1 MNFNPQV
8 IDDLARA
15 ATGARLTGE
24 AIRRLLALSDALT
37 GSPLLFQCKTP
48 GRFIVGDPDEPQ
60 TLDCDILAA
69 TGAHLAIANPGRAD
83 LVRVADFAAPGVE
96 YPANSVRAG
105 IKRFAD
111 VLEVNGQRALASE
124 VRRVKVGERF
134 ISAPGRRRFNL
145 ITDE

>member
-1 MNFNPQV
+1 MNFDPLV

-15 ATGARLTGE
+15 ATGARLTDE
-24 AIRRLLALSDALT
+24 AARRLLALREALA
-37 GSPLLFQCKTP
+37 GPALLFQCPAP
-48 GRFIVGDPDEPQ
+48 GRFLVGDPDAPAV
-60 TLDCDILAA
+60 LDCSILAA
-69 TGAHLAIANPGRAD
+69 AGAQLALANPGRAD

-111 VLEVNGQRALASE
+111 FLELNGQRALASE
-124 VRRVKVGERF
+124 VRRVTVGEKF

-145 ITDE
+145 ITD